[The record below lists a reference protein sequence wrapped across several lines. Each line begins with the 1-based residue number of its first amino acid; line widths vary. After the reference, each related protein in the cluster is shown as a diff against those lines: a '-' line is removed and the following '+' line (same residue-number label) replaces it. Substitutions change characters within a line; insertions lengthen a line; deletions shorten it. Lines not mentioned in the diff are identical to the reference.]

1 MTWISASFLKSGD
14 VIRPRFGPD
23 FPAIERVEKLPN
35 TGQLLLRFIDGTTRR
50 VNSGDAVDRKD

>member
-1 MTWISASFLKSGD
+1 MTWISAGCLESGD

-23 FPAIERVEKLPN
+23 WPAIETVEPLPK
-35 TGQLLLRFIDGTTRR
+35 TGQLRLHLIDGTTRR